1 MAKGRLMAL
10 GSNMFLKNKF
20 GVGYNITFVKL
31 KNSVESAPILNII
44 KNYIPEATILTNVSS
59 EISIQLPL

>member
-1 MAKGRLMAL
+1 
-10 GSNMFLKNKF
+10 MFLKNKF

-44 KNYIPEATILTNVSS
+44 KKYIPEATILTNVSS
-59 EISIQLPL
+59 EISIQLPLEKVKYFSKLFG

>member
-1 MAKGRLMAL
+1 MAKGKLEAL

-31 KNSVESAPILNII
+31 NNAVKSSLILDVV
-44 KNYIPEATILTNVSS
+44 KKYIPESTFLTDV
-59 EISIQLPL
+59 

>member
-31 KNSVESAPILNII
+31 KNSVESASILNII

>member
-1 MAKGRLMAL
+1 MAKGKLEAL

-31 KNSVESAPILNII
+31 HNAVKSSLILDAV
-44 KNYIPEATILTNVSS
+44 KKYISEATILTNVSS
-59 EISIQLPL
+59 